1 MLANI
6 NDNCTKF
13 INLMIQLYMS
23 VYSLDVMR
31 KQSHGDLFKYE
42 NLFNCIMA
50 NLFRRFNLNAVLREV
65 LLEKFKGQIDKLRQ
79 KMRYLQTKPIS
90 YFQISSEFIP
100 MKGDQESYNEFDQG
114 SQSETLSI

>member
-1 MLANI
+1 
-6 NDNCTKF
+6 
-13 INLMIQLYMS
+13 
-23 VYSLDVMR
+23 
-31 KQSHGDLFKYE
+31 
-42 NLFNCIMA
+42 MA

-114 SQSETLSI
+114 SQSETLSIEPKQRVFEGTIQRLVEVSKADTPIGKVKEIIKASK